1 MITVQSLDKSYD
13 SHKAAQGISFS
24 APDGRVTGLLGPN
37 GAGKT
42 TTLRCI
48 TGLLRPDRGTVR
60 LGHLDPAS
68 DPGARRALG
77 YLPERA
83 GLYPRFSVWENL
95 LYAAELSG
103 LSKDAGRQRAR
114 ALIVRLQI
122 EALTNRPGES
132 LSQGERRR
140 VALARALL
148 HSPQNVVLDEP
159 GNGLDIQSLQNLR
172 AIVLELAHEGR
183 AVLLSTHV
191 MQDVE
196 RLCDNVVIL
205 SRGAVVAE
213 GSPQE
218 LKERTGADNL
228 ESAVLGLVGNGEGLR

>member
-1 MITVQSLDKSYD
+1 VITVQSLDKSYD

>member
-1 MITVQSLDKSYD
+1 MITVQSLDKSYA
-13 SHKAAQGISFS
+13 SRHAARQISFT

-48 TGLLRPDRGTVR
+48 TGLLRPDGGTVR
-60 LGHLDPAS
+60 LGNLDPSS
-68 DPGARRALG
+68 DPRARRALG

-83 GLYPRFSVWENL
+83 GLYPRFTVWENL
-95 LYAAELSG
+95 IYAAELAG
-103 LSKDAGRQRAR
+103 LSADAAKQRAR
-114 ALIVRLQI
+114 ALIIRLQI

-172 AIVLELAHEGR
+172 SIVLDLAHEGR

-196 RLCDNVVIL
+196 RLCDNVIIL

-213 GSPQE
+213 GSPRE
-218 LKERTGADNL
+218 LKERAGADNL
-228 ESAVLGLVGNGEGLR
+228 ETAVLKLVGNGEGLR